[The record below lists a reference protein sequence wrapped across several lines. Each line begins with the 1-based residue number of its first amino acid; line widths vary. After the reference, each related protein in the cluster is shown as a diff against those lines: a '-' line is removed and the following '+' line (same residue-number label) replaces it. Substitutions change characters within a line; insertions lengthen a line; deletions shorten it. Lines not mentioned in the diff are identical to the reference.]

1 MHYSNC
7 LVLIDAY
14 DELHLLHGML
24 AKMNL
29 LTVLEIKLVFKVAI
43 KPYGTRLM
51 AREKNLLS
59 TFV

>member
-24 AKMNL
+24 AKMDSL
-29 LTVLEIKLVFKVAI
+29 AVLESKLVFKGALKADGI
-43 KPYGTRLM
+43 RLM